1 MQKTSRLNRL
11 LAVLVAVFMAVCC
24 LPLNAFAEGN
34 INTLTFIKKYG
45 GNEVP
50 AANFTNVEFEDGLIA
65 NNPAYA
71 PYFEP
76 PTDDY
81 VFENYTVSYSNGVR
95 DPWTVENGGSL
106 VQGCNIVVTINFKE
120 KDVTPEPDPEPEIPD
135 TYTFTVKFCAED
147 GTQLADDRQFSVTE
161 GASVYNAHSGSWPV
175 VEGYTFDHFSLWEI
189 DNPLGSEAVAT
200 SSYDG
205 ATLYAVYTKDPEPTP
220 ATYTFTVK
228 FCAEDGTV
236 LADDRQFSVTEGAS
250 VYNAHS
256 GSWPVVEGYTFDHF
270 SLWEIDNPLGSEAV
284 ATSSYDGATLYA
296 VYTKDP
302 EPTPATY
309 TFTVK
314 FCAEDGTVLADDRQF
329 SVTDGA
335 SVYNAHSGSWPVV
348 EGYTFDHFSLWEID
362 NPLGSEAVATSSY
375 DGATLYAVYTK
386 DAVESEKDYITYKII
401 DAETREQ
408 IATWQVLEGDPLSAY
423 SGTVPQKEGYT
434 LDYLTFLD
442 GNKPVD
448 LANTVAVK
456 NLNGGLEWTLEAH
469 FKVLPAGYKD
479 VCVRF
484 EFVDLDGNTVLPAL
498 NYATCLSDD
507 VIGPKVK
514 DVLADATAKLAEGD
528 YAIHHMTL
536 VYEDGSESSALQ
548 DPVVVTDYDGRTI
561 KVYCNKVQS
570 GNGGSTG
577 SSDNNSSNNSNNS
590 NNNTTT
596 TATSTSSK
604 EVVKASAPADN
615 TVKILPQ
622 TGISVETPV
631 VFGGM
636 LFAAL
641 AGAGAYLFVM
651 RKKLNQTF

>member
-24 LPLNAFAEGN
+24 LPLNAFAEDGTCGL
-34 INTLTFIKKYG
+34 TLAIYNDGKLSQTVDMG
-45 GNEVP
+45 REVSY
-50 AANFTNVEFEDGLIA
+50 TDGLIRD
-65 NNPAYA
+65 NYA
-71 PYFEP
+71 TYFEQNGYEL
-76 PTDDY
+76 DR
-81 VFENYTVSYSNGVR
+81 YTVDYTYSSGETNH
-95 DPWTVENGGSL
+95 TENDGSL
-106 VQGCNIVVTINFKE
+106 VPGAEIVVNIYFK
-120 KDVTPEPDPEPEIPD
+120 KVDVTPEPDPTPEYI
-135 TYTFTVKFCAED
+135 TYNIIDAETGSQITTWQVLEGD
-147 GTQLADDRQFSVTE
+147 PLSSYSGTA
-161 GASVYNAHSGSWPV
+161 PKK
-175 VEGYTFDHFSLWEI
+175 EGYTLDYLTFLDGDRAVDLANTVAVKNVNGGLEWTLEAHFKALPVDEKDYITYKII
-189 DNPLGSEAVAT
+189 DAETREQIATWQVLEGDPLSAYSGT
-200 SSYDG
+200 
-205 ATLYAVYTKDPEPTP
+205 TPE
-220 ATYTFTVK
+220 K
-228 FCAEDGTV
+228 
-236 LADDRQFSVTEGAS
+236 
-250 VYNAHS
+250 
-256 GSWPVVEGYTFDHF
+256 EGYTLDYLTFLDGDKAVDLANTVAVKNLNGGLEWTLEAHF
-270 SLWEIDNPLGSEAV
+270 KALPV
-284 ATSSYDGATLYA
+284 DG
-296 VYTKDP
+296 K
-302 EPTPATY
+302 E
-309 TFTVK
+309 
-314 FCAEDGTVLADDRQF
+314 
-329 SVTDGA
+329 
-335 SVYNAHSGSWPVV
+335 
-348 EGYTFDHFSLWEID
+348 
-362 NPLGSEAVATSSY
+362 
-375 DGATLYAVYTK
+375 
-386 DAVESEKDYITYKII
+386 YITYKII

-514 DVLADATAKLAEGD
+514 DVLADATAKLAEGS

-577 SSDNNSSNNSNNS
+577 SSDNNSSNNSNN
-590 NNNTTT
+590 NNTTT

-641 AGAGAYLFVM
+641 AGAGAYLFAM
-651 RKKLNQTF
+651 RKKLNETF

>member
-106 VQGCNIVVTINFKE
+106 VQGCDIVVTINFKE

-161 GASVYNAHSGSWPV
+161 
-175 VEGYTFDHFSLWEI
+175 
-189 DNPLGSEAVAT
+189 
-200 SSYDG
+200 
-205 ATLYAVYTKDPEPTP
+205 
-220 ATYTFTVK
+220 
-228 FCAEDGTV
+228 
-236 LADDRQFSVTEGAS
+236 
-250 VYNAHS
+250 
-256 GSWPVVEGYTFDHF
+256 
-270 SLWEIDNPLGSEAV
+270 
-284 ATSSYDGATLYA
+284 
-296 VYTKDP
+296 
-302 EPTPATY
+302 
-309 TFTVK
+309 
-314 FCAEDGTVLADDRQF
+314 
-329 SVTDGA
+329 GA

-577 SSDNNSSNNSNNS
+577 SSDNNSSNNSNN
-590 NNNTTT
+590 NNTTT

>member
-106 VQGCNIVVTINFKE
+106 VQGCDIVVTINFKE

-236 LADDRQFSVTEGAS
+236 LADDRQFSVTE
-250 VYNAHS
+250 
-256 GSWPVVEGYTFDHF
+256 
-270 SLWEIDNPLGSEAV
+270 
-284 ATSSYDGATLYA
+284 
-296 VYTKDP
+296 
-302 EPTPATY
+302 
-309 TFTVK
+309 
-314 FCAEDGTVLADDRQF
+314 
-329 SVTDGA
+329 GA

-577 SSDNNSSNNSNNS
+577 SSDNNSSNNSNN
-590 NNNTTT
+590 NNTTT

>member
-24 LPLNAFAEGN
+24 LPLNAFADGN
-34 INTLTFIKKYG
+34 KNTLTFIKKFG
-45 GNEVP
+45 DKVSTIDMGEVP
-50 AANFTNVEFEDGLIA
+50 YQDGLIA
-65 NNPAYA
+65 TNYA
-71 PYFEP
+71 AYFEP
-76 PTDDY
+76 PTNDY
-81 VFENYTVSYSNGVR
+81 ELDSYTVTYNYVSGTSTTIEPNQ
-95 DPWTVENGGSL
+95 GSL
-106 VQGCNIVVTINFKE
+106 INVDGTGVVVTINYKE
-120 KDVTPEPDPEPEIPD
+120 KDVTPEPDPTPE
-135 TYTFTVKFCAED
+135 
-147 GTQLADDRQFSVTE
+147 
-161 GASVYNAHSGSWPV
+161 
-175 VEGYTFDHFSLWEI
+175 
-189 DNPLGSEAVAT
+189 
-200 SSYDG
+200 
-205 ATLYAVYTKDPEPTP
+205 
-220 ATYTFTVK
+220 
-228 FCAEDGTV
+228 
-236 LADDRQFSVTEGAS
+236 
-250 VYNAHS
+250 
-256 GSWPVVEGYTFDHF
+256 
-270 SLWEIDNPLGSEAV
+270 
-284 ATSSYDGATLYA
+284 
-296 VYTKDP
+296 
-302 EPTPATY
+302 
-309 TFTVK
+309 
-314 FCAEDGTVLADDRQF
+314 
-329 SVTDGA
+329 
-335 SVYNAHSGSWPVV
+335 
-348 EGYTFDHFSLWEID
+348 
-362 NPLGSEAVATSSY
+362 
-375 DGATLYAVYTK
+375 
-386 DAVESEKDYITYKII
+386 YITYNII
-401 DAETREQ
+401 DAETGAQ
-408 IATWQVLEGDPLSAY
+408 ITTWQVLEGDPLSSY
-423 SGTVPQKEGYT
+423 SGTTPEKEGYT

-442 GNKPVD
+442 GDKPVD

-479 VCVRF
+479 VYVSF
-484 EFVDLDGNTVLPAL
+484 EFVDLDGNTVLHAL

-514 DVLADATAKLAEGD
+514 DVLADATAKLAAGN

-577 SSDNNSSNNSNNS
+577 SSDNNSNNS
-590 NNNTTT
+590 NNTTT

>member
-24 LPLNAFAEGN
+24 LPLNAFAEDGTCGLKLAIYN
-34 INTLTFIKKYG
+34 DGKLSQTVDMG
-45 GNEVP
+45 REVSY
-50 AANFTNVEFEDGLIA
+50 TDGLIRD
-65 NNPAYA
+65 NYA
-71 PYFEP
+71 TYFEQNGYEL
-76 PTDDY
+76 DR
-81 VFENYTVSYSNGVR
+81 YTVDYTYSSGETNH
-95 DPWTVENGGSL
+95 TENDGSL
-106 VQGCNIVVTINFKE
+106 VPGAEIVVNIYFK
-120 KDVTPEPDPEPEIPD
+120 KVDVTPEPDPTPEYI
-135 TYTFTVKFCAED
+135 TYNIIDAETGSQITTWQVLEGD
-147 GTQLADDRQFSVTE
+147 PLSSYSGTA
-161 GASVYNAHSGSWPV
+161 PKK
-175 VEGYTFDHFSLWEI
+175 EGYTLDYLTFLDGDRAVDLANTVAVKNLNDGLEWTLEAHFKALPVDEKDYITYKII
-189 DNPLGSEAVAT
+189 DAETGAQITTWQVLEGDPL
-200 SSYDG
+200 SSYS
-205 ATLYAVYTKDPEPTP
+205 
-220 ATYTFTVK
+220 
-228 FCAEDGTV
+228 GT
-236 LADDRQFSVTEGAS
+236 A
-250 VYNAHS
+250 
-256 GSWPVVEGYTFDHF
+256 PKKEGYTLDYLTFLDGDRAVDLANTVAVKNLNDGLEWTLEAHF
-270 SLWEIDNPLGSEAV
+270 KAL
-284 ATSSYDGATLYA
+284 
-296 VYTKDP
+296 
-302 EPTPATY
+302 
-309 TFTVK
+309 
-314 FCAEDGTVLADDRQF
+314 
-329 SVTDGA
+329 
-335 SVYNAHSGSWPVV
+335 PV
-348 EGYTFDHFSLWEID
+348 D
-362 NPLGSEAVATSSY
+362 
-375 DGATLYAVYTK
+375 
-386 DAVESEKDYITYKII
+386 EKDYITYKII

>member
-24 LPLNAFAEGN
+24 LPLNAFAEDGTCGLKLAIYN
-34 INTLTFIKKYG
+34 DGKLSQTVDMG
-45 GNEVP
+45 REVSY
-50 AANFTNVEFEDGLIA
+50 TDGLIRD
-65 NNPAYA
+65 NYA
-71 PYFEP
+71 TYFEQNGYEL
-76 PTDDY
+76 DR
-81 VFENYTVSYSNGVR
+81 YTVDYTYSSGETNH
-95 DPWTVENGGSL
+95 TENDGSL
-106 VQGCNIVVTINFKE
+106 VPGAEIVVNIYFK
-120 KDVTPEPDPEPEIPD
+120 KVDVTPEPDPTPEYI
-135 TYTFTVKFCAED
+135 TYNIIDAETGSQITTWQVLEGD
-147 GTQLADDRQFSVTE
+147 PLSSYSGTA
-161 GASVYNAHSGSWPV
+161 PKK
-175 VEGYTFDHFSLWEI
+175 EGYTLDYLTFLDGDRAVDLANTVAVKNLNDGLEWTLEAHFKALPVDEKDYITYKII
-189 DNPLGSEAVAT
+189 DAETGAQITTWQVLEGDPL
-200 SSYDG
+200 SSYS
-205 ATLYAVYTKDPEPTP
+205 
-220 ATYTFTVK
+220 
-228 FCAEDGTV
+228 GT
-236 LADDRQFSVTEGAS
+236 A
-250 VYNAHS
+250 
-256 GSWPVVEGYTFDHF
+256 PKKEGYTLDYLTFLDGDRAVDLANTVAVKNVNGGLEWTLEAHF
-270 SLWEIDNPLGSEAV
+270 KALPVDEKDYITYKIIDAETREQIATWQVLEGDPLSAYSG
-284 ATSSYDGATLYA
+284 TT
-296 VYTKDP
+296 P
-302 EPTPATY
+302 E
-309 TFTVK
+309 K
-314 FCAEDGTVLADDRQF
+314 
-329 SVTDGA
+329 
-335 SVYNAHSGSWPVV
+335 
-348 EGYTFDHFSLWEID
+348 EGYTLDYLTFLDGDKAVDLANTVAVKNLNGGLEWTLEAHFKAL
-362 NPLGSEAVATSSY
+362 PV
-375 DGATLYAVYTK
+375 DGK
-386 DAVESEKDYITYKII
+386 EYITYKII

>member
-24 LPLNAFAEGN
+24 LPLNAFAEDGTCGLKLAIYN
-34 INTLTFIKKYG
+34 DGKLSQTVDMG
-45 GNEVP
+45 REVSY
-50 AANFTNVEFEDGLIA
+50 TDGLIRD
-65 NNPAYA
+65 NYA
-71 PYFEP
+71 TYFEQNGYEL
-76 PTDDY
+76 DR
-81 VFENYTVSYSNGVR
+81 YTVDYTYSSGETNH
-95 DPWTVENGGSL
+95 TENDGSL
-106 VQGCNIVVTINFKE
+106 VPGAEIVVNIYFK
-120 KDVTPEPDPEPEIPD
+120 KVDVTPEPDPTPEYI
-135 TYTFTVKFCAED
+135 TYNIIDAETGSQITTWQVLEGD
-147 GTQLADDRQFSVTE
+147 PLSSYSGTA
-161 GASVYNAHSGSWPV
+161 PKK
-175 VEGYTFDHFSLWEI
+175 EGYTLDYLTFLDGDKAVDLANTVAVKNLNGGLEWTLEAHFKAL
-189 DNPLGSEAVAT
+189 PV
-200 SSYDG
+200 DG
-205 ATLYAVYTKDPEPTP
+205 KE
-220 ATYTFTVK
+220 
-228 FCAEDGTV
+228 
-236 LADDRQFSVTEGAS
+236 
-250 VYNAHS
+250 
-256 GSWPVVEGYTFDHF
+256 
-270 SLWEIDNPLGSEAV
+270 
-284 ATSSYDGATLYA
+284 
-296 VYTKDP
+296 
-302 EPTPATY
+302 
-309 TFTVK
+309 
-314 FCAEDGTVLADDRQF
+314 
-329 SVTDGA
+329 
-335 SVYNAHSGSWPVV
+335 
-348 EGYTFDHFSLWEID
+348 
-362 NPLGSEAVATSSY
+362 
-375 DGATLYAVYTK
+375 
-386 DAVESEKDYITYKII
+386 YITYKII